1 MRPLLLSTSFPHLH
15 NDMTIAQAQLA
26 ATGALPPSTGLA
38 SDIVLDM
45 NMTYAMYLLND
56 NRTVQASQ
64 LIDNLVYDDDGED
77 DKPPLYSAW
86 LWLARMTVFIADGQ
100 HSLALGCA
108 ENALQFLA
116 SIHGK
121 KSEDFM
127 ALLVSILYNLA
138 SIHHATGDNS
148 RAAKELTK
156 AQKILE
162 RLAKRNE
169 ARFSAMLLYAV
180 EASTDIIQSRVK
192 QMNVFTH
199 YQKASE
205 LYTNQL
211 LSGDENETRNAM
223 NMLIDTLK
231 KEGDIMLEMGNSRN
245 AVKYYTKALRYQKK
259 LNESLGYRDLVLSIG
274 LAKALMRLVNRRA
287 SAEQLLTSLLPLAK
301 RLEASNE
308 VIEIENLLLGKNK
321 NSNIMIL
328 LKGIF

>member
-100 HSLALGCA
+100 YSLALGCA

-180 EASTDIIQSRVK
+180 
-192 QMNVFTH
+192 
-199 YQKASE
+199 
-205 LYTNQL
+205 NQL

-321 NSNIMIL
+321 NSNIMTL

>member
-1 MRPLLLSTSFPHLH
+1 MRPLLLSISFPHLR
-15 NDMTIAQAQLA
+15 NDMAIAEAQLA
-26 ATGALPPSTGLA
+26 NTGALPPATGLA

-45 NMTYAMYLLND
+45 NMTYAMYLIND

-64 LIDNLVYDDDGED
+64 LIDDLVYDDSD
-77 DKPPLYSAW
+77 DEKPTLYSAW
-86 LWLARMTVFIADGQ
+86 LWLARMSLFIIDEQ
-100 HSLALGCA
+100 YSLALGCA
-108 ENALQFLA
+108 ENALQFLS

-138 SIHHATGDNS
+138 CIHHATGDNS

-223 NMLIDTLK
+223 NLLIDTLK

-321 NSNIMIL
+321 NSNIMTL